1 MCTKL
6 APASITLHWDQYFS
20 YNVEGKYNQAL
31 PRLITQKI
39 VPLLIFELQIIILII
54 QIYSVNQTVLVT
66 RSL

>member
-31 PRLITQKI
+31 PRLITQQI
-39 VPLLIFELQIIILII
+39 VPLLIFELQIIMLII
-54 QIYSVNQTVLVT
+54 
-66 RSL
+66 